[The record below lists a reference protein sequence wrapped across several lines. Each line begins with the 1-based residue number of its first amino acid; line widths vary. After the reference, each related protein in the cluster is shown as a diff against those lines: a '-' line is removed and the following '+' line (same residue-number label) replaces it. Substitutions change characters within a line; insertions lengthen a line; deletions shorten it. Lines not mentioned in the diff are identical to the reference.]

1 MKFTKF
7 IPAALALTLATGTAM
22 AADITPVN
30 SIPEDYTINVPP
42 VFTIAEEAYSG
53 TVTAPKINDTFD
65 TLSWTGTM
73 GATYKVS
80 SNMPNKVFYIK
91 ATCVGS
97 GGNVKAFNNNVSE
110 IKVAFANVANAPA
123 PAAVTDVLAA
133 SPTATNSANAFA
145 VDFTLGAVTT
155 DQGVLSSPT
164 MTNQELVY
172 TITTPGTFHI
182 PFTFATQS
190 VANTFSSLDQAGDY
204 KATITIT
211 DVATGA

>member
-7 IPAALALTLATGTAM
+7 IPAVLALTLATGTAM
-22 AADITPVN
+22 AAEITPVN
-30 SIPEDYTINVPP
+30 TLYADYTITVPE
-42 VFTIAEEAYSG
+42 VFTIEQEALTN
-53 TVTAPKINDTFD
+53 TVSAVKIDDTFD
-65 TLSWTGTM
+65 RLSWTGTM

-91 ATCVGS
+91 ATCTGS
-97 GGNVKAFNNNVSE
+97 GGDVKAFNTDVNA

-133 SPTATNSANAFA
+133 APNANNSANAFA
-145 VDFTLGAVTT
+145 VEFTRDAVVT
-155 DQGVLSSPT
+155 DAGVLSTPS
-164 MTNQELVY
+164 MTNNELVY

-182 PFTFATQS
+182 PFHFATES

-204 KATITIT
+204 KAKITIT
-211 DVATGA
+211 DVAS

>member
-7 IPAALALTLATGTAM
+7 IPAALALTLATGVASATE
-22 AADITPVN
+22 ITPVN
-30 SIPEDYTINVPP
+30 TLYADYTITVPEI
-42 VFTIAEEAYSG
+42 FTIEQEALTN
-53 TVTAPKINDTFD
+53 TVSAVKIDDTFD
-65 TLSWTGTM
+65 RLSWTGTM
-73 GATYKVS
+73 GATYKVA

-97 GGNVKAFNNNVSE
+97 GGAVKAFNTDVND

-123 PAAVTDVLAA
+123 PAAISDVLAA
-133 SPTATNSANAFA
+133 SPTGASANAFA
-145 VDFTLGAVTT
+145 VAFTRDAVTT
-155 DQGVLSSPT
+155 DEGVLSTPT

-182 PFTFATQS
+182 PFHFATES
-190 VANTFSSLDQAGDY
+190 VANTFTSLDQAGDY

-211 DVATGA
+211 DVPSA